1 MDAVSKG
8 MSTNPTTVAHG
19 SNFNDTPVEQSGT
32 TNLENHSKTFS
43 LADNVDNYLNSV
55 NTNEQYAITKRARLP
70 TIMETSTQ
78 YPPAVVSNWHCE
90 QSPTI
95 VTTISGPSTETPSS
109 QSTSVETCN
118 SNPFITSPISS
129 GNKTRTESSV
139 ETSTTSDGG
148 CPVTI
153 PLSRHS
159 PALNITA
166 SSEDSSIKTPKG
178 NDATVHKTSSS
189 SGHAN
194 NTFTERIS
202 KYFIQYVPETA
213 KRKKGG
219 SLKRVIGQRV
229 LTSTE
234 GLAILKEKE
243 KKQKKAQEIEQQKR
257 ERENKK
263 KEKEAE
269 VKRKADEKL
278 KNTTRNTNRKRSAA
292 STRAANKKSKS
303 IEQSADSD
311 QPYTSSMSGRITDS
325 PTPTEGRHVEEDAI
339 CCKYNVSYED
349 DIRCNRGEEWV

>member
-1 MDAVSKG
+1 MPIHRKSSKRKRRSQSAPAILQSSPILQSSRKRKKSCQTQIRAAMDAVSKG
-8 MSTNPTTVAHG
+8 MSSNPTTVAHG

-43 LADNVDNYLNSV
+43 LADNVDNSLNSV
-55 NTNEQYAITKRARLP
+55 NANEQYAITKRAHSP
-70 TIMETSTQ
+70 TTMGTSTQ
-78 YPPAVVSNWHCE
+78 CPPVVVSNWHCE

-95 VTTISGPSTETPSS
+95 VTTTSGPSTETPSS

-129 GNKTRTESSV
+129 GDKTRTESSV

-148 CPVTI
+148 CSVTI

-194 NTFTERIS
+194 NTFAERIS

-234 GLAILKEKE
+234 GLAILKENEE
-243 KKQKKAQEIEQQKR
+243 KKQKKAQEI
-257 ERENKK
+257 
-263 KEKEAE
+263 
-269 VKRKADEKL
+269 
-278 KNTTRNTNRKRSAA
+278 
-292 STRAANKKSKS
+292 
-303 IEQSADSD
+303 
-311 QPYTSSMSGRITDS
+311 
-325 PTPTEGRHVEEDAI
+325 
-339 CCKYNVSYED
+339 
-349 DIRCNRGEEWV
+349 